1 MPSLGSHMAHA
12 RTVAGR
18 LGFAEIDADR
28 GAYYL
33 GSTAPDIR
41 VITRMDRRVTH
52 FFELDDLTMQDSV
65 AAMFAAHPEL
75 ALPAGLDTAT
85 TAFIAGYLTHL
96 VLDEAFICEV
106 YRPHFGAFSPQ
117 PDDPRANVL
126 DRALQYELDRRDR
139 EDREAMEDI
148 RVALGA
154 TPPPEGIPFI
164 ADAHLVEWTV
174 VSEDVASHPPDF
186 TRFRRMMTRHLE
198 RAGYALDEIN
208 TYCDT
213 PSMLVAEAFRVVN
226 EERIDRFWHDAEER
240 MAERVRSYLR

>member
-12 RTVAGR
+12 RAVADR
-18 LGFAEIDADR
+18 LGLREIDADR

-52 FFELDDLTMQDSV
+52 FFELNDFENQDSV
-65 AAMFAAHPEL
+65 AAMFTAYPGLAA
-75 ALPAGLDTAT
+75 PAGLDAAT
-85 TAFIAGYLTHL
+85 TAFMTGYLTHL
-96 VLDEAFICEV
+96 VLDESFICDI
-106 YRPHFGAFSPQ
+106 YRPTFGAFSAD

-126 DRALQYELDRRDR
+126 DRALQYEMDRRDR
-139 EDREAMEDI
+139 EDRVAMEEI
-148 RVALGA
+148 HNALGA
-154 TPPPEGIPFI
+154 TPPPAGIPFI
-164 ADAHLVEWTV
+164 ADEHLVEWKV

-186 TRFRRMMTRHLE
+186 ARFRRMMTRHLE

-213 PSMLVAEAFRVVN
+213 PTMLVAEAFRVVD
-226 EERIDRFWHDAEER
+226 EERIRRFWHDAEER
-240 MAERVRSYLR
+240 MAERLRSYLR